1 MRNNKQFGPIVD
13 AHLPHLRP
21 PHHQGGCDKAACKFD
36 HDLCLL
42 TQYGVK
48 SFLKKYPQLYS
59 PEFSRDIS

>member
-42 TQYGVK
+42 TQWG
-48 SFLKKYPQLYS
+48 
-59 PEFSRDIS
+59 EIISEDTSSILFA